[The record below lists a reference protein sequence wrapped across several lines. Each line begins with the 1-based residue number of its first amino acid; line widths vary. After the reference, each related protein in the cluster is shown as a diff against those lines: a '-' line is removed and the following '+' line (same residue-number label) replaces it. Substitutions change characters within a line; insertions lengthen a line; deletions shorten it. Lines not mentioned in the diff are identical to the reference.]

1 MITDEFAPLFLKT
14 INTMHEN
21 PVHLLF
27 NQWWNRAPEDVKQKY
42 LDQLMADPDF
52 ASFVDERH
60 YAQPLDLDEL
70 AQMPEGSLGRVYR
83 AWIVDNGLT
92 AQIAMNYREFHQTL
106 VDSGQLDGMPDEL
119 QYAVLRGF
127 QLHDFLHVLSGYDPS
142 PQGEIALQAFSLA
155 QLQFPYFA
163 MWMSTSTTQMT
174 YVDPT
179 RIVPLMDAISD
190 GWQYGRRTPQISL
203 HKWEQELERPLD
215 EIRAEWRI
223 EPTALV
229 HELWNRRSRKMDASR
244 TEDEKAEEE
253 SAA

>member
-14 INTMHEN
+14 INQMHEN

-27 NQWWNRAPEDVKQKY
+27 NQWWNLATAEVVEAY
-42 LDQLMADPDF
+42 TEQLMDNEDF
-52 ASFVDERH
+52 AAFVDRGY
-60 YAQPLDLDEL
+60 YAEPLDLDEL
-70 AQMPEGSLGRVYR
+70 AEMDEGSLGRIYR
-83 AWIVDNGLT
+83 DWIIDNGLT
-92 AQIAMNYREFHQTL
+92 AQIAMNYRDFHKML
-106 VDSGQLDGMPDEL
+106 ADSGSLDGMPEQL

-174 YVDPT
+174 YLRPQS
-179 RIVPLMDAISD
+179 IVPLMDAISD

-203 HKWEQELERPLD
+203 HTWEDELERPLQ
-215 EIRAEWRI
+215 EIREEWGI
-223 EPTALV
+223 QPTPLV
-229 HELWNRRSRKMDASR
+229 DELWARRD
-244 TEDEKAEEE
+244 TV
-253 SAA
+253 AA